1 MLKRQK
7 TNPTHFPVDDT
18 AEASLVKPTLMI
30 RQNQSDRS
38 AAGSTIANYRDD
50 VPPDR
55 DCLTRQ
61 TVGSSLGAA
70 PSLSDDT
77 IINGHLCS
85 HNNSIQRSVHR
96 LNSKQPLYCSARSF
110 QTIYVL
116 HQSKDAQV
124 SPVGSFVAPRS
135 GQPTSC
141 SNGGSKVIGCTYEGK
156 MPAPSCQTNNCRP

>member
-1 MLKRQK
+1 MPDE
-7 TNPTHFPVDDT
+7 T
-18 AEASLVKPTLMI
+18 
-30 RQNQSDRS
+30 DRRVQFG
-38 AAGSTIANYRDD
+38 GS
-50 VPPDR
+50 
-55 DCLTRQ
+55 
-61 TVGSSLGAA
+61 

-116 HQSKDAQV
+116 HQSKDTQV
-124 SPVGSFVAPRS
+124 SPAFVAPRS

-156 MPAPSCQTNNCRP
+156 MPAPSAKPIIAARSLASNGPGAQRYSTHCVPHCATQCHTVSHCATQCATPLCATQAISLC

>member
-18 AEASLVKPTLMI
+18 AEASLVKPTSMI

-110 QTIYVL
+110 QTIYMFFISQRTHKSVQLVL
-116 HQSKDAQV
+116 LSHRDQDN
-124 SPVGSFVAPRS
+124 RH
-135 GQPTSC
+135 
-141 SNGGSKVIGCTYEGK
+141 
-156 MPAPSCQTNNCRP
+156 PAAMGDQR